1 MSSKP
6 DFSKMTKLE
15 LRAYVLENRTDQEAL
30 QAFLDRAQAEN
41 PNPQTYGLEDNI
53 SDAIDEYL
61 KKHEGR
67 EAS

>member
-41 PNPQTYGLEDNI
+41 PNPQTYGPEDNI